1 MIHVVRRSQMIG
13 LIAMDGSTALRLG
26 QTEEVWLDQWGR
38 VTYVSGD
45 EGYLPLDQVF
55 VVGSDA
61 VLTYSS
67 TVIEPPVNLRRLHQL
82 AVQSTLGERLGWV
95 EDFLFDWQTGEI
107 VAYIL
112 EGEIA
117 APFGGRAVLYPEDVE
132 AIDVEAV
139 TVTEKAKERLKSESE
154 GLKGFL
160 SEKSQAVK
168 NLVRTIGDRLH
179 SIISPE
185 DKPEVVRVKIKQVS
199 DQLASSGKHDHHAVK
214 EATEFLQQRWENL
227 QQSISRASSRAKA
240 ALDAANSPIA
250 VGETRLPL
258 SGHGG
263 HACQK
268 MPIGRSLV

>member
-55 VVGSDA
+55 VVGPDA

-199 DQLASSGKHDHHAVK
+199 DQLASSGKHDRHALK

-240 ALDAANSPIA
+240 ALDAAWK
-250 VGETRLPL
+250 ELTR
-258 SGHGG
+258 
-263 HACQK
+263 
-268 MPIGRSLV
+268 